1 MLYYTCSLSSNTGT
15 TPRRYRTLFGWL
27 AKFVEFEA
35 SAMICLGTIVPLM
48 DIRIPPF
55 PGYFFCRLMYHTW
68 SEDPCCLAES
78 DDDDC
83 DFSLSYI
90 TIALL
95 IRFVSGTTTAVFLS
109 AAWGGIQM
117 IIYEVSLSLIFFK
130 ACLLRTNELV
140 MNTNITRFNG
150 IWLKYRELQLL
161 IQVFNSIYQIGVF
174 AVYVGSTIVLTISS
188 GSFMLSI
195 YRDSIPLFLFT
206 AGITLACYVVL
217 GSFLTFASHIWT
229 ISNIIQHSWKQNP
242 RLMKNPISRRKRLCV
257 RNMKIKIGSVNF
269 IERITPLV
277 ILAFCTEQT
286 VTVALLSNNV

>member
-1 MLYYTCSLSSNTGT
+1 MPDYACSMSSNTGT
-15 TPRRYRTLFGWL
+15 TPRRHRTLFGWL
-27 AKFVEFEA
+27 TKFVEFEA
-35 SAMICLGTIVPLM
+35 SAIMCLGTIVPLV

-55 PGYFFCRLMYHTW
+55 LGYFFCRSVYQAL
-68 SEDPCCLAES
+68 SKDPCCLAES
-78 DDDDC
+78 DDDC
-83 DFSLSYI
+83 SFSLSYM
-90 TIALL
+90 TIRLL
-95 IRFVSGTTTAVFLS
+95 IRIVSGTTSAVFLS

-174 AVYVGSTIVLTISS
+174 AVYVGSTIVLTIST

-229 ISNIIQHSWKQNP
+229 ISNMIQHSWKQNP

-257 RNMKIKIGSVNF
+257 RNMKITIGSVNF